1 MKSSIRPT
9 CRKPLCMNLVKILL
23 RIKGVNPIYDYL
35 CEDHAFQ
42 RDHAIIRGDTNRW
55 WESLIQ
61 KERQN

>member
-1 MKSSIRPT
+1 
-9 CRKPLCMNLVKILL
+9 MNLVKILL